1 MVDRLN
7 AINLSV
13 SNSVLRVGWLIDNA
27 RGSFDNLF

>member
-7 AINLSV
+7 AINL

-27 RGSFDNLF
+27 RGSFDN